1 VRTELG
7 SPSVDANPVPS
18 KKEPSGR
25 KAKKDKVVL
34 DTATELTSD
43 ELKVT
48 PMLSS
53 VRRWF
58 VFNGYYRKREH
69 TTWRGKQ
76 LLDVRPK
83 ERGANVRTWR
93 WLSESCGEH
102 PLIVS

>member
-7 SPSVDANPVPS
+7 SPSVEANSVPS

-48 PMLSS
+48 PMLSR
-53 VRRWF
+53 VRR
-58 VFNGYYRKREH
+58 
-69 TTWRGKQ
+69 
-76 LLDVRPK
+76 
-83 ERGANVRTWR
+83 
-93 WLSESCGEH
+93 
-102 PLIVS
+102 